1 MKLKLTNV
9 LIIGAIVVVI
19 AVLVFVFIKKP
30 VEPSTNPDPSNDPA
44 APSGKFTEIK
54 DGKNSGKCNGTG
66 TLNADTTSDDCN
78 DACRQDINCKGFDF
92 STDSDGSIGGTS
104 TTGQGKC
111 TTYTTTPTSAK
122 KAKYTTCL
130 AKS

>member
-1 MKLKLTNV
+1 MKLKLNNV
-9 LIIGAIVVVI
+9 LIIGVIVVFI

-30 VEPSTNPDPSNDPA
+30 VVPSNDPA
-44 APSGKFTEIK
+44 ESSSGKFTEIK
-54 DGKNSGKCNGTG
+54 DGENSGKCNGTG

-92 STDSDGSIGGTS
+92 STDYDDSVGGTDPN
-104 TTGQGKC
+104 GQGKC
-111 TTYTTTPTSAK
+111 TTTPTSAK
-122 KAKYTTCL
+122 KAKNTMCY

>member
-1 MKLKLTNV
+1 MKLKLNNV
-9 LIIGAIVVVI
+9 LIIGVIVVFI

-30 VEPSTNPDPSNDPA
+30 VVPSNDPA
-44 APSGKFTEIK
+44 ESSSGKFTEIK
-54 DGKNSGKCNGTG
+54 DGENSGKCNGTG

-92 STDSDGSIGGTS
+92 STNYYDSTGGPS
-104 TTGQGKC
+104 PTGQGKC